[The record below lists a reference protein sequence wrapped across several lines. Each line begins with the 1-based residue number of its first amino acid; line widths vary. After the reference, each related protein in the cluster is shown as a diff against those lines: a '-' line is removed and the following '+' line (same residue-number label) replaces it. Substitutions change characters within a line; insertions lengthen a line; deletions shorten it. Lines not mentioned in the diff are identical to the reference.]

1 MRREAMVCI
10 TTVAFTLTILVAQ
23 RTATQ
28 YQWDLPPGVP
38 PPRLPVDTPMT
49 AERVELGRY
58 LFYDTRLSGNG
69 TQSCATCHIQ
79 ALAFTDGRSRAVG
92 STGERHPRPT
102 GTRPASKNWSR
113 PDTSR
118 WPWPRYSG
126 RSSPSGAL
134 RPLPV
139 RRRPEHALTVGP
151 RDGALLLPSGS
162 MRRSSSET
170 HRIDRPGPQP
180 GRRLQGGQQSAERPA
195 RVPVSATRAST
206 TCRAQCRIRPTT
218 RGSTRT
224 RGTGGRRP
232 VPDSNT
238 PQRRRD
244 GALYARRQHRRA
256 RRGAGSLRRRGPGPP
271 IRGIASR
278 SSR

>member
-118 WPWPRYSG
+118 WPWPRSSG
-126 RSSPSGAL
+126 RSSPSG
-134 RPLPV
+134 
-139 RRRPEHALTVGP
+139 
-151 RDGALLLPSGS
+151 
-162 MRRSSSET
+162 
-170 HRIDRPGPQP
+170 
-180 GRRLQGGQQSAERPA
+180 
-195 RVPVSATRAST
+195 
-206 TCRAQCRIRPTT
+206 RPTT
-218 RGSTRT
+218 ATGSATTRA
-224 RGTGGRRP
+224 RSHRRP
-232 VPDSNT
+232 
-238 PQRRRD
+238 
-244 GALYARRQHRRA
+244 
-256 RRGAGSLRRRGPGPP
+256 AGWG
-271 IRGIASR
+271 
-278 SSR
+278 SSSPVGLDAEVVI